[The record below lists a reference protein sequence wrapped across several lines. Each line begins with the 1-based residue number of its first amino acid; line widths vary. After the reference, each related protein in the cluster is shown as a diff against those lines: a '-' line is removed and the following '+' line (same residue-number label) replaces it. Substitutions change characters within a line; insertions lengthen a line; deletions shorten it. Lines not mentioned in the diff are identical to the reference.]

1 MPAAPRRARARP
13 ARPRQANVIDSSA
26 WLAYFADEPGAD
38 QFAAAIEH
46 AAHSVVPTV
55 CLYEVF
61 KVVLRERSEDE
72 ALQAAAVMQQGR
84 VVPLDAELALAA
96 AVLSLEHRLPFA
108 DSVVYATARAVDALV
123 WTQDE
128 HFAALADVR
137 YFPKRP

>member
-1 MPAAPRRARARP
+1 MPAASRRSRARP
-13 ARPRQANVIDSSA
+13 ARPRRPNVIDSSA
-26 WLAYFADEPGAD
+26 WLAYFADEPSAD
-38 QFAAAIEH
+38 QFAAAIEDSG
-46 AAHSVVPTV
+46 HSVVPAV

-61 KVVLRERSEDE
+61 KVLLRERSEDD

-96 AVLSLEHRLPFA
+96 AALSIEHRLPFA

-128 HFAALADVR
+128 HFAPLADVR

>member
-1 MPAAPRRARARP
+1 VPATPRRARPRST
-13 ARPRQANVIDSSA
+13 RPRRLNVVDSSA

-38 QFAAAIEH
+38 RFAGAIED
-46 AAHSVVPTV
+46 AAHSIVPAV

-61 KVVLRERSEDE
+61 KVILRARSEDD

-96 AVLSLEHRLPFA
+96 AALSVEHRLPFA
-108 DSVVYATARAVDALV
+108 DSVVYATARAAEAVV

-128 HFAALADVR
+128 HFAALTDVQ

>member
-1 MPAAPRRARARP
+1 VPATARRPRPRPTRPRRL
-13 ARPRQANVIDSSA
+13 NVIDSSA

-38 QFAAAIEH
+38 RFAAAIEDP
-46 AAHSVVPTV
+46 AHSVVPAV

-61 KVVLRERSEDE
+61 KVILRERSEDD

-96 AVLSLEHRLPFA
+96 AATSLEHRLPLA
-108 DSVVYATARAVDALV
+108 DSVVYATARAVDAV
-123 WTQDE
+123 IWTQDE
-128 HFAALADVR
+128 HFVALPDVQ